1 MTAAGSR
8 ASFALVAL
16 VTLTSGCYRYVP
28 TSVELAPP
36 GDEVRVLV
44 TRLGAAQLT
53 EVMPGSAVTGVVT
66 GKLESIDGDD
76 LLLSVPVG
84 ERRDGFMRIDLTQT
98 IRVPRGEV
106 LNLERREFDKT
117 GTAFI
122 GAAAVA
128 VGAGIIFGII
138 EAFGSPGPPDDGEPP
153 VDFRVMLGQFTLP
166 FGR

>member
-8 ASFALVAL
+8 ASLALVAL

-53 EVMPGSAVTGVVT
+53 EVMPGAAVTGVVT
-66 GKLESIDGDD
+66 GKLESVEGDD
-76 LLLSVPVG
+76 LLMSVPVG
-84 ERRDGFMRIDLTQT
+84 ERREGFMRMDLTQT

-106 LNLERREFDKT
+106 LNLERREFDSV

-122 GAAAVA
+122 GVAAAAVA
-128 VGAGIIFGII
+128 GGIIFGII
-138 EAFGSPGPPDDGEPP
+138 EAFGNQGPPDDGEPP
-153 VDFRVMLGQFTLP
+153 VDFRFMLGQFALP